1 MVPGSHSVATRNRLH
16 RYVCMNRACAGFQ
29 IADLKA
35 GTGPQFFE
43 DEDPISEKD
52 PCPQPIDAFTE
63 LNYDQECGRL
73 Q

>member
-1 MVPGSHSVATRNRLH
+1 
-16 RYVCMNRACAGFQ
+16 MNRACAGFQ